1 MTQANPL
8 SANPLPLLQGAEL
21 LGSAFLGQGPNR
33 RLSSAPASTN
43 MARVHAS
50 TSASDVPLLPQIAAG
65 DRAAVDACLK
75 RYGGLVWSLARRY
88 CPSNADAEDAVQDIF
103 IELWKSAGSYDP
115 NVRAETVF
123 ITMVARRRLIDRH
136 RREAK
141 HAVLVEWPEYESAE
155 PADHLSSAPES
166 HAELETVRRLA
177 AQLEPDQ
184 QKVLDL
190 ALTYGYS
197 QSQIASKIDMPLGTV
212 KSHMRRGLARL
223 QALLK
228 TPVPGGAT

>member
-1 MTQANPL
+1 MTQASPFSADSLPLFPGVGLPRATRAKPL
-8 SANPLPLLQGAEL
+8 SKRGL
-21 LGSAFLGQGPNR
+21 F
-33 RLSSAPASTN
+33 SAPASTN

-50 TSASDVPLLPQIAAG
+50 TSASETPLLPQIAAG

-88 CPSNADAEDAVQDIF
+88 CPSSADAEDAVQDIF

-115 NVRAETVF
+115 DVRAETVF
-123 ITMVARRRLIDRH
+123 ITMIARRRLIDRH
-136 RREAK
+136 RRESK

-155 PADHLSSAPES
+155 PADPSTSSPES

-223 QALLK
+223 QTLLK
-228 TPVPGGAT
+228 TPVAGGAT